1 MKEEEKKRETYNNL
15 LKKWANE
22 LIPFLMLR
30 DKIEQLK
37 LQIKTE
43 NNAIKYKHFLE
54 VINLPTIQNFLGKN
68 AKEIRDIALSQF
80 GNRQRSIL
88 NLSLEQNAL
97 LLAQIS
103 HILSFD
109 VDKI

>member
-22 LIPFLMLR
+22 LIPFLMIR

-37 LQIKTE
+37 VQIKAE
-43 NNAIKYKHFLE
+43 NDTIKYTHFLE
-54 VINLPTIQNFLGKN
+54 VISLPAIQDLLGDKGR
-68 AKEIRDIALSQF
+68 KISSIALSQF
-80 GNRQRSIL
+80 GNKQKPIL

-97 LLAQIS
+97 SACS
-103 HILSFD
+103 N
-109 VDKI
+109 